1 MENIASI
8 TSGLMKGIVEIDG
21 ECPTH
26 GKATVYWPK
35 FLADRAWSCPTCAQ
49 IRAKE
54 ESERKWLEDCRDTL
68 HRIACVP
75 QKYRGSRFEA
85 ATPEQKIV
93 RSTVK
98 AFRDAIANLQHWAV
112 LVLFGGVGT
121 GKTLLASEL
130 AEALIDNLS
139 MSVRYCTAKQM
150 IAEIQASYS
159 TEGKSEE
166 GEVLRFVQYQLLILD
181 EIDAKPDRENAN
193 LLLTEVINRR
203 YNEQKPVIA
212 ISNQPLAD
220 LARFVGD
227 RVHSR
232 LHENA
237 FICAFNWADARKAGA
252 RQSADV
258 HQLSE
263 RRWP

>member
-1 MENIASI
+1 MNDIA
-8 TSGLMKGIVEIDG
+8 GFAQGFMKGIVEVEG
-21 ECPTH
+21 ECAEH
-26 GKATVYWPK
+26 GKATVYRPK
-35 FLADRAWSCPTCAQ
+35 FLAEFAWSCPTCSQ
-49 IRAKE
+49 IKAKAE
-54 ESERKWLEDCRDTL
+54 ADRKWLEERQTTL

-75 QKYRGSRFEA
+75 TKYRGGRFEA
-85 ATPEQKIV
+85 TRPEQKGV

-98 AFRDAIANLQHWAV
+98 AFRDAIASKQHWAV

-130 AEALIDNLS
+130 AESLINNLN

-159 TEGKSEE
+159 DDTKSEE

-193 LLLTEVINRR
+193 LLLNEVINRR
-203 YNEQKPVIA
+203 YNEEKPVVVIT
-212 ISNQPLAD
+212 NQPFDSLAK
-220 LARFVGD
+220 FVGD
-227 RVHSR
+227 RVDDR

-237 FICAFNWADARKAGA
+237 YVCSFDWPSF
-252 RQSADV
+252 
-258 HQLSE
+258 
-263 RRWP
+263 RRG